1 MHELSIIQS
10 LFDTLEAQ
18 AREHAA
24 ARITRVCLSVG
35 PLSGAVPELLK
46 EAFDMY
52 KKGTIA
58 DGAEIEI
65 VAPPVRFK
73 CRSCGTET
81 EPREIALKCPACG
94 SIEVTL
100 CSGTELFLDKI
111 ELETD

>member
-10 LFDTLEAQ
+10 LFDALEAQ

-24 ARITRVCLSVG
+24 VRITRVCLSVG
-35 PLSGAVPELLK
+35 PLAGAVPELLK

-65 VAPPVRFK
+65 AAPPVRFK
-73 CRSCGTET
+73 CKACGTET
-81 EPREIALKCPACG
+81 EPREVALRCPACG

-100 CSGTELFLDKI
+100 CSGTELYLDKI